1 MKTLVHFFSAV
12 LTPLLMPFY
21 GICIIFFFSY
31 LYILPISFKLFI
43 ASGVLFFTAIIPAM
57 TILWMYKTKKVKASD

>member
-1 MKTLVHFFSAV
+1 MKTLAHFFSAV

-31 LYILPISFKLFI
+31 LYILPISQI
-43 ASGVLFFTAIIPAM
+43 IHRIRRPVLYSNYSCNDYFM
-57 TILWMYKTKKVKASD
+57 DV